1 MQSFRTRRINR
12 RTLAAGSAVFAAVPF
27 LPGLSIA
34 AQDASPAA
42 SPAGTF
48 EGGEDQLEIFSWWTA
63 GSEAAGLEELFN
75 AFLATAPNAEIVNAA
90 VAGGAGSNAQAAL
103 QTRLQGGDPPDSWQ
117 SHPGEEL
124 LARYVEPGFCE
135 PITALWEE
143 EGWNDA
149 IPQGLAEQSTV
160 DGEKYLI
167 PVGVHRGNVMFF
179 NRQVLTDNGVEMG
192 ESISV
197 DDFFAACDTLQA
209 AGITPLAL
217 GSIDGFEAPHLFE
230 CILAATLG
238 PEGYVGLWNG
248 ETAWDSAEVTTAIET
263 FARALDYVNEDHPAL
278 TWDGAMDYV
287 LDGSAAFT
295 IMGDWAWGNVVLQ
308 EAEADFGYIS
318 APGSEESFI
327 AVVDGFT
334 LPVNAPHP
342 VNAQQWL
349 RVVGSAEAQI
359 TFAPFKGCIPARTD
373 VDTSELNEYGQWSAA
388 DFADKV
394 VVPSNA
400 HGAAASPQF
409 QSTISE
415 ATVTFLVDK
424 DVAMY
429 QEALVMGAQD
439 AGLM

>member
-1 MQSFRTRRINR
+1 MQSFRSRNINR
-12 RTLAAGSAVFAAVPF
+12 RQFTIGSAAAFAAVPI
-27 LPGLSIA
+27 LPGLSLA

-42 SPAGTF
+42 A
-48 EGGEDQLEIFSWWTA
+48 GEDQLEIFSWWTA
-63 GSEAAGLEELFN
+63 GSEASGLEELFN
-75 AFLATAPNAEIVNAA
+75 AFTAVAPDVEIVNAA

-135 PITALWEE
+135 PITYLWDE

-149 IPQGLAEQSTV
+149 IPEGLAEQSTV

-179 NRQVLTDNGVEMG
+179 NRQVLTDNGVEVGDTM
-192 ESISV
+192 SV
-197 DDFFAACDTLQA
+197 DDFFAAADTLQA

-217 GSIDGFEAPHLFE
+217 GTLDGFEAPHLFE
-230 CILAATLG
+230 CILAAHLG
-238 PEGYVGLWNG
+238 SDGYNGLWTG
-248 ETAWDSAEVTTAIET
+248 ETPWDGEEVTGAIEI

-278 TWDGAMDYV
+278 TWDGAMDHV
-287 LDGSAAFT
+287 FEGNAAFT
-295 IMGDWAWGNVVLQ
+295 IMGDWAWGNVVIR
-308 EAEADFGYIS
+308 EVEADFGYVA

-342 VNAQQWL
+342 INAETWL
-349 RVVGSAEAQI
+349 RTVGSAEAQI
-359 TFAPFKGCIPARTD
+359 AFAPFKGCIPARTD
-373 VDTSELNEYGQWSAA
+373 VDTSELNEYGQWSAN
-388 DFADKV
+388 DFSERV

-409 QSTISE
+409 RSAIFDAIVS
-415 ATVTFLVDK
+415 FLVDK
-424 DVAMY
+424 DVAML
-429 QEALVMGAQD
+429 QEAIVFGAED
-439 AGLM
+439 AGLGM

>member
-1 MQSFRTRRINR
+1 MQSFRSRKINR
-12 RTLAAGSAVFAAVPF
+12 RHLTLGSAAAFGAVPLF
-27 LPGLSIA
+27 PGLKLA
-34 AQDASPAA
+34 AQDASPEAA
-42 SPAGTF
+42 A
-48 EGGEDQLEIFSWWTA
+48 GEDQLEIFSWWTA
-63 GSEAAGLEELFN
+63 GSEAAGLDALF
-75 AFLATAPNAEIVNAA
+75 AFFLAEYPDVEIINAA

-143 EGWNDA
+143 MGWNDV
-149 IPQGLAEQSTV
+149 IPEGLAEQSTV

-179 NRQVLTDNGVEMG
+179 NRQILSDNGVEIG

-209 AGITPLAL
+209 AGVTPLGL
-217 GSIDGFEAPHLFE
+217 GSIDGFEAPHMFE
-230 CILAATLG
+230 CFLAAELG
-238 PEGYVGLWNG
+238 PEGYSGLWTG
-248 ETAWDSAEVTTAIET
+248 ETAWDSEEVTAAIET

-287 LDGSAAFT
+287 LEGTAAFT
-295 IMGDWAWGNVVLQ
+295 IMGDWAWGNVVLR
-308 EAEADFGYIS
+308 EAEADFGYVT
-318 APGSEESFI
+318 APGTEESFI

-342 VNAQQWL
+342 INAENWL

-359 TFAPFKGCIPARTD
+359 EFAPYKGCIPARTD
-373 VDTSELNEYGQWSAA
+373 VDTSQLNEYGQWSAN
-388 DFADKV
+388 DFAEATV
-394 VVPSNA
+394 LRSNA

-409 QSTISE
+409 QSTI
-415 ATVTFLVDK
+415 ADAIVTFLVDR
-424 DVAMY
+424 DVAML
-429 QEALVMGAQD
+429 QEALVFGAED
-439 AGLM
+439 AGLGQ

>member
-1 MQSFRTRRINR
+1 MQSFRSRNINR
-12 RTLAAGSAVFAAVPF
+12 RQFTIGSAAAFAAVPI
-27 LPGLSIA
+27 LPGLSLA

-42 SPAGTF
+42 AG
-48 EGGEDQLEIFSWWTA
+48 ENQLEIFSWWTA
-63 GSEAAGLEELFN
+63 GSEASGLEELFN
-75 AFLATAPNAEIVNAA
+75 AFTAVAPDVEIVNAA

-135 PITALWEE
+135 PITYLWDE

-149 IPQGLAEQSTV
+149 IPEGLAEQSTV

-179 NRQVLTDNGVEMG
+179 NRQVLTDNGVEVGDTM
-192 ESISV
+192 SL
-197 DDFFAACDTLQA
+197 DDFFAAADTLQA

-217 GSIDGFEAPHLFE
+217 GTLDGFEAPHLFE
-230 CILAATLG
+230 CILAAHLG
-238 PEGYVGLWNG
+238 SDGYNGLWTG
-248 ETAWDSAEVTTAIET
+248 ETPWDGEEVTGAIEI

-278 TWDGAMDYV
+278 TWDGAMDHV
-287 LDGSAAFT
+287 FEGNAAFT
-295 IMGDWAWGNVVLQ
+295 IMGDWAWGNVVIR
-308 EAEADFGYIS
+308 EVEADFGYVA

-342 VNAQQWL
+342 INAETWL
-349 RVVGSAEAQI
+349 RTVGSAEAQI
-359 TFAPFKGCIPARTD
+359 AFAPFKGCIPARTD
-373 VDTSELNEYGQWSAA
+373 VDTSELNEYGQWSAN
-388 DFADKV
+388 DFSERV

-409 QSTISE
+409 RSAIFDAIVS
-415 ATVTFLVDK
+415 FLVDK
-424 DVAMY
+424 DVAML
-429 QEALVMGAQD
+429 QEAIVFGAED
-439 AGLM
+439 AGLGM